1 MSWLFLQW
9 FGYLGAALL
18 VGLWMG
24 WMLWRRSG
32 RAARRSMEAELGAL
46 REERAALRLSLTD
59 AERRARSVRSDNSVE
74 LDLRDRIDLVDDRV
88 QKRVG

>member
-1 MSWLFLQW
+1 
-9 FGYLGAALL
+9 
-18 VGLWMG
+18 
-24 WMLWRRSG
+24 
-32 RAARRSMEAELGAL
+32 MEAELGAL